1 LNPKKAGGNAG
12 FGKEGGQF
20 FHLNR
25 NEAGSKEQSEP
36 VIKAHRRSGV
46 CVGVCV
52 RGCVCAHV
60 WCVCVGMCVHTC
72 GVCVHTCGVCGWVCV
87 HMCGMCVCGVC
98 AHMCGLCMWV
108 CVVCVCTYTMHNRTR
123 ERK

>member
-1 LNPKKAGGNAG
+1 MNPKKAGGNAG

-60 WCVCVGMCVHTC
+60 WCVWVGVCAHVWYVCVWCVCTHVWFVYVGVC
-72 GVCVHTCGVCGWVCV
+72 GVCVYIHHAQPYKGKEVGGYSV
-87 HMCGMCVCGVC
+87 
-98 AHMCGLCMWV
+98 
-108 CVVCVCTYTMHNRTR
+108 
-123 ERK
+123 